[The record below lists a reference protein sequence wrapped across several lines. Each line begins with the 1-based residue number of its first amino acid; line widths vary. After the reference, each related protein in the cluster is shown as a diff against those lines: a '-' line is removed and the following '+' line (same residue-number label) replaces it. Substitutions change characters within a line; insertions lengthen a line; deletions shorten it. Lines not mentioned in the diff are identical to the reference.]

1 MRPLQILKNK
11 YFLATVIFAVWVLF
25 FAQYDLIT
33 QRRQQAELREMKDK
47 IRYLEVEVDRLH
59 HEKTA
64 LKTDTAVMERYSRE
78 KYFMSTPQEEV
89 FVFDTLY
96 DAPASKPQR

>member
-33 QRRQQAELREMKDK
+33 QRRQRAELREMKQK
-47 IRYLEVEVDRLH
+47 IRYLEVEVERLH

-64 LKTDTAVMERYSRE
+64 LKTDTAVMERYARE
-78 KYFMSTPQEEV
+78 KYYMSTPQEEV
-89 FVFDTLY
+89 FVFDTLH
-96 DAPASKPQR
+96 DNPAVKLQR